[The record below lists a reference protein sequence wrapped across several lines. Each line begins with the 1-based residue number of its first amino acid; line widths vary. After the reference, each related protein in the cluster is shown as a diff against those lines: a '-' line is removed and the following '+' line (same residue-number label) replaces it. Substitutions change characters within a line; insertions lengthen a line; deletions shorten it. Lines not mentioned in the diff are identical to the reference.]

1 MSDLRNATKVSDFM
15 QDGDFA
21 DLLNAASRVTLDER
35 DIQFLSVLSEKFRT
49 HRGRAF
55 VSKKQVDWLN
65 SLANRGG
72 SSRGRPSPVTWEQGA
87 AKAERPMYAPPPQRQ
102 SELEEAG
109 EKFIQ
114 ATAQFVYALM
124 RAVL

>member
-1 MSDLRNATKVSDFM
+1 MSNVGNPTKVSDFM
-15 QDGDFA
+15 QDGEFA
-21 DLLNAASRVTLDER
+21 DLLNAASSSPLEER
-35 DIQFLSVLSEKFRT
+35 DLQFLSVVSEKFRV
-49 HRGRAF
+49 HRGRAYI
-55 VSKKQVDWLN
+55 SKKQVDWLT

-72 SSRGRPSPVTWEQGA
+72 TSRGRPVTWEQG